1 MSEWRMAV
9 AAALVV
15 AAAACGETMTMR
27 QYRRL
32 HEDTWRVR
40 KAVCAHAAVAV
51 HDAGKRSGHK
61 AVVLIFGLRDD
72 KRYKRHAT
80 PAVYVD
86 GQWHAVESLRSF
98 ASRRWVGHSRRVRT
112 LVELQDAPKMGRF
125 SRRLGITEFEG
136 LASDS
141 ELARWRKELERFRG
155 R

>member
-1 MSEWRMAV
+1 MEWKMAV

-15 AAAACGETMTMR
+15 AAAACGSPLTMQ

-32 HEDTWRVR
+32 HEDTWRVP

-51 HDAGKRSGHK
+51 HDAAQASGHRT
-61 AVVLIFGLRDD
+61 AVLVFGLRDD

-80 PAVYVD
+80 PAVEVD
-86 GQWHAVESLRSF
+86 GHWHAVESLQSF
-98 ASRRWVGHSRRVRT
+98 ASRRWVGHSRRVRS
-112 LVELQDAPKMGRF
+112 LAELQDAAKMRRF
-125 SRRLGITEFEG
+125 SRRLVITEFEG